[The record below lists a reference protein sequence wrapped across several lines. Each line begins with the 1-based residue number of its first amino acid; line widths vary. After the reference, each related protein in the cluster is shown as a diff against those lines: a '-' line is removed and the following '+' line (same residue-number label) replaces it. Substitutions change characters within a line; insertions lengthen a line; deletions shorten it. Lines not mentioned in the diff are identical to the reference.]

1 MTAMAIRK
9 EEGEENPL
17 DARARRLS
25 AQFGGEDAVDI
36 LRRAVLHEFPG
47 RIALVSSFGA
57 ESAALLHLVARAAP
71 DTPVIFLDT
80 GKHFAQT
87 VSYRKKLAREL
98 GLTNVIDI
106 HPDADELKTEDPR
119 GDLWRSSTDA
129 CCNLRKVLPLERALE
144 GYDSWITGRKQFHG
158 GERMALPVF
167 EASGRFI
174 KVNPLVRWRPDDIAA
189 YAAAHALPAHPLIE
203 QGYPSIG
210 CWPCT
215 HPAAPGEDPRAGRWR
230 GAAKT
235 ECGIHLIGRKVEA
248 AA

>member
-1 MTAMAIRK
+1 MTAVAIRK
-9 EEGEENPL
+9 EEGEEDAL
-17 DARARRLS
+17 AARARRLS
-25 AQFGGEDAVDI
+25 AQYGGEDAADI
-36 LRRAVLHEFPG
+36 IRRAVLQEFPG

-57 ESAALLHLVARAAP
+57 ESAPLLHLVAEAAP
-71 DTPVIFLDT
+71 ETPVLFLDT

-87 VSYRKKLAREL
+87 LSYRKKLAREL
-98 GLTNVIDI
+98 GLKNIVDI
-106 HPDADELKTEDPR
+106 HPDAEHVKSADPR
-119 GDLWRSSTDA
+119 GDLWRADTDA
-129 CCNLRKVLPLERALE
+129 CCNIRKVIPLEKALQ
-144 GYDSWITGRKQFHG
+144 GYDAWITGRKQFHG
-158 GERMALPVF
+158 GERVALPVF

-174 KVNPLVRWRPDDIAA
+174 KVNPIVRWRPDDIAA
-189 YAAAHALPAHPLIE
+189 YAAAHALPAHPLVE

-235 ECGIHLIGRKVEA
+235 ECGIHRIGRQVGA